1 MTCVLCTRDRSQYD
15 PACMTCGGR
24 YLRDIQKL
32 RRITEVVKRER
43 LRKALA
49 DWMAHGHPEERLREL
64 AKGKPG
70 A

>member
-1 MTCVLCTRDRSQYD
+1 MTCALCSRDRSQYD
-15 PACMTCGGR
+15 PACLTCGGR

-32 RRITEVVKRER
+32 RIRQEDKRER

-49 DWMAHGHPEERLREL
+49 DWMAHGHPEARLREL
-64 AKGKPG
+64 AKGRPG